1 MLQTYLDVLGIELQ
15 PFFLI
20 HQELLDIFAL
30 IALKLNHLS
39 HLRIIDDCAIAS
51 WATEKSARPSLKIT
65 SCFAC
70 LVVLELTEFL
80 LDNLEDFLL
89 VKLLWKTLDSGQGLA
104 TISLC
109 TPVSDILY
117 CLGVS

>member
-1 MLQTYLDVLGIELQ
+1 MPLQAE
-15 PFFLI
+15 
-20 HQELLDIFAL
+20 
-30 IALKLNHLS
+30 
-39 HLRIIDDCAIAS
+39 
-51 WATEKSARPSLKIT
+51 RPKNQQGHPLKIT
-65 SCFAC
+65 RCFAC

-109 TPVSDILY
+109 TSVSDILY
-117 CLGVS
+117 YLRVSWLNERTLDTDMDVVLRRFRLPDIFVGFGERVC